1 MARRT
6 RARIAAVT
14 GAAALAL
21 TAAACSSSGS
31 SSGGSG
37 AAATGKYGGTLDV
50 LMNGTMSTAN
60 DSLEPAS
67 SNAQESE
74 DMLPLIYSPLTVYVP
89 GSNPTQIAGDLA
101 TNGGIASNDA
111 RTWTFHIR
119 KGIDFADGLGQVTSY
134 DVKYDVERTFATMF
148 AGGPGGTN
156 LNLVGGSDYKGPYA
170 DKAGLASIQTP
181 DPYTIIFNLAAPNYD
196 FNYTTTYPCFSGVP
210 QSKDTGASYGK
221 DPVTSGPY
229 TIESYQAGKQLTLTR
244 NPKWTLSLVPAI
256 KAYPD
261 KIVYQMG
268 LDPSV
273 IDQRLITDTGT
284 DQDAIDTDSSVQA
297 SDLGEVLN
305 SPRVS
310 PRESSVALGANEW
323 MLAVDVE
330 KAPFNSQLVRE
341 AMQYA
346 VNKQSF
352 QTASGGPIG
361 GGPIA
366 DNLLGPGI
374 LGYQSSYDP
383 YPAPATGDPAKAKA
397 LLTQAG
403 FPNGVTVQLDMMSG
417 SAQNNNQ
424 ATAIENALNA
434 AGFHVKLDMIPTD
447 SFYTAI
453 TMPKTVPQVE
463 VSLWGGAWNDGGQT
477 LEMWDAAYLT
487 STGPNYDV
495 SQLNDPSI
503 TSLFTKGFAE
513 PSATAAAPVWQ
524 QVNQALMTNASV
536 VPLISESKVY
546 LHGSDVG
553 GDIIS
558 DVYGAPTP
566 FDISVQG

>member
-6 RARIAAVT
+6 RARIAAAVA
-14 GAAALAL
+14 AAALTM

-31 SSGGSG
+31 GGST
-37 AAATGKYGGTLDV
+37 AASTGKYGGTLDV
-50 LMNGTMSTAN
+50 LMQETMSTAN

-74 DMLPLIYSPLTVYVP
+74 DMLPLIYSPLTVYVA

-101 TNGGIASNDA
+101 TNGGTASDDA
-111 RTWTFHIR
+111 KVWTFHIR
-119 KGIDFADGLGQVTSY
+119 KGIDYSYGQQVTSY
-134 DVKYDVERTFATMF
+134 DVKYDVERTFASMF

-156 LNLVGGSDYKGPYA
+156 LNLVGGSGYKGPYV
-170 DKAGLASIQTP
+170 DKAGLSSIQTP
-181 DPYTIIFNLAAPNYD
+181 DPYTIVFNLAAPNYD
-196 FNYTTTYPCFSGVP
+196 FNYLTTYPCFSGVP
-210 QSKDTGASYGK
+210 QSKDTGGSYGK

-229 TIESYQAGKQLTLTR
+229 NIASYQVGKQLILTR
-244 NPKWTLSLVPAI
+244 NPKWKLSLVPAI

-273 IDQRLITDTGT
+273 IDQRLITDTST

-297 SDLGEVLN
+297 SDLAEVLN

-310 PRESSVALGANEW
+310 SRESSVSLGANEW
-323 MLAVDVE
+323 MLAMDVD
-330 KAPFNSQLVRE
+330 KAPFNNQLVRE

-352 QTASGGPIG
+352 QTASGGPVG

-366 DNLLGPGI
+366 HNLLGPGI

-383 YPAPATGDPAKAKA
+383 YPAPATGNPAKAKA

-403 FPNGVTVQLDMMSG
+403 YPNGVTVQLDMMSG

-453 TMPKTVPQVE
+453 TMPKTVPQAE

-487 STGPNYDV
+487 PSGPNYDV
-495 SQLNDPSI
+495 SQLNEPSI

-513 PSATAAAPVWQ
+513 PSAQAAAPVWQ
-524 QVNQALMTNASV
+524 QINEALMSNASV
-536 VPLISESKVY
+536 VPLINESKVY
-546 LHGSDVG
+546 LHGSDVS